1 MHVAE
6 ICISEI
12 CTTLL
17 ILVLSSTEMHDFA
30 KGNNDEQG
38 QNSSM
43 RVFVYTVQYCAG
55 FYQGNCSAKYGMLL
69 WSPMTGNNC

>member
-17 ILVLSSTEMHDFA
+17 ILVLSSTEMHDIA
-30 KGNNDEQG
+30 KGNNDEQD
-38 QNSSM
+38 QNS
-43 RVFVYTVQYCAG
+43 AG
-55 FYQGNCSAKYGMLL
+55 VSTYSYALGRGFTRALL
-69 WSPMTGNNC
+69 LG